1 MNNKQYSTS
10 NSLLNEGYSNSKY
23 YFDGG
28 KGSKILLNNKEYIDL
43 SFGAGSLILGHNSKI
58 YKNSI
63 KDITKKNLSILAS
76 PNKQAFEFS
85 KLLSKI
91 FKNYSKFIF
100 CNSGTEAIFKTL
112 RIARTISKKEKI
124 VSVTGSWH
132 GSADNLLF
140 TANKKLK
147 PEPLSNGL
155 PNENKKNLIFIPYN
169 DIKLSK
175 KILDKN
181 KKFVSCIIIEPI
193 QGCLPTEK
201 SKNYLKFL
209 EKYSNKNKIILIFDE
224 MITGLRSRENSVQ
237 AAFKIKPS
245 ISTFGKCLGGGMPI
259 GIIAINRKIEKLLK
273 KNKKKVFF
281 GGTFSGNSISTYI
294 GKKTTEF
301 IFKNK
306 KKIYQNLER
315 KSIYFQD
322 ELNHYI
328 SNNNINAKIYRFGS
342 LIRLVFSNKEIDN
355 RLQRDFFE
363 KNSSNNIKKIKNF
376 FYINNINYPSNG
388 LIFFSYS
395 TSDKDIKK
403 IIKIFKLGLKKFF

>member
-1 MNNKQYSTS
+1 MNNKHNNSS
-10 NSLLNEGYSNSKY
+10 NSLLNEGYTNTKH

-28 KGSKILLNNKEYIDL
+28 KGSKILSNNKEYIDL

-58 YKNSI
+58 YKDSI
-63 KDITKKNLSILAS
+63 KDITKNNLSILAS

-132 GSADNLLF
+132 GSADSLLF
-140 TANKKLK
+140 TADKKLK

-155 PNENKKNLIFIPYN
+155 SQENKKNLIFIPYN
-169 DIKLSK
+169 NIEKSK

-181 KKFVSCIIIEPI
+181 KKKISCIIIEPI

-201 SKNYLKFL
+201 SKDYLQFL

-224 MITGLRSRENSVQ
+224 MITGLRSKDNSVQ
-237 AAFKIKPS
+237 ATFKIKPS

-259 GIIAINRKIEKLLK
+259 GIIAINKKIEMLLK
-273 KNKKKVFF
+273 NNKKKVFF
-281 GGTFSGNSISTYI
+281 GGTFSGNSISTYV

-301 IFKNK
+301 IYKNK

-315 KSIYFQD
+315 KSIFFQK
-322 ELNHYI
+322 ELNYFI
-328 SNNNINAKIYRFGS
+328 SKNNINAKIYRFGS
-342 LIRLVFSNKEIDN
+342 LIRLVFSNREIDN

-363 KNSSNNIKKIKNF
+363 KNSTNNIKKIKNF
-376 FYINNINYPSNG
+376 FYLNNINYPSNG

-395 TSDKDIKK
+395 TSEKDVQK
-403 IIKIFKLGLKKFF
+403 ILKIFKLGLKKFF